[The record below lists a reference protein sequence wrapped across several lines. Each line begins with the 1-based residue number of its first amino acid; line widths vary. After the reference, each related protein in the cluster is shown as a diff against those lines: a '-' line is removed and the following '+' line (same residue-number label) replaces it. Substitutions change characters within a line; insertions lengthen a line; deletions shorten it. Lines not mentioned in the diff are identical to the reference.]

1 MAYEGVLVQ
10 DDDLVRLKAMHDA
23 ARRALTFAEG
33 RSRVDL
39 DTDLTLVLFT
49 KKALE
54 IIGTAA
60 TKTTKGCKERHKVL
74 PWVVVSGFGK
84 RSGRRKDLAQGDLDR
99 MWSILTSELPRLAGL
114 LEGILAQEG
123 NNDQNPGGG

>member
-1 MAYEGVLVQ
+1 MQ

-60 TKTTKGCKERHKVL
+60 TKTTKGCKERYEAF
-74 PWVVVSGFGK
+74 PWASVSGFGK
-84 RSGRRKDLAQGDLDR
+84 RLTKRKGLVQGDLDR
-99 MWSILTSELPRLAGL
+99 MWLILTAELPHLARL
-114 LEGILAQEG
+114 LEGILEQEDD
-123 NNDQNPGGG
+123 NDQNPGGG